1 MKNYNALSVG
11 SCITIEYN
19 NILYDLQIIKL
30 EHEDCVSL
38 YNTNLEVDFLPPIDY
53 YTDTYAIN
61 DILKEIN
68 TNSNIGNIIKIIEKT
83 GRKVI
88 EKKNLNLLCNSNVLG
103 KDKRFPGQGN
113 MLGKDKRFPGQ
124 GNMLGN
130 N

>member
-19 NILYDLQIIKL
+19 NRLYDLQIVKL
-30 EHEDCVSL
+30 EPEDCVSL
-38 YNTNLEVDFLPPIDY
+38 YNTDLEVDFLPPIDY
-53 YTDTYAIN
+53 YTDTFAIN

-68 TNSNIGNIIKIIEKT
+68 TNANIENIIKIIEKT

-88 EKKNLNLLCNSNVLG
+88 KKKKSNLLSNSSILEA
-103 KDKRFPGQGN
+103 DKRFPGQAN
-113 MLGKDKRFPGQ
+113 I
-124 GNMLGN
+124 LGN